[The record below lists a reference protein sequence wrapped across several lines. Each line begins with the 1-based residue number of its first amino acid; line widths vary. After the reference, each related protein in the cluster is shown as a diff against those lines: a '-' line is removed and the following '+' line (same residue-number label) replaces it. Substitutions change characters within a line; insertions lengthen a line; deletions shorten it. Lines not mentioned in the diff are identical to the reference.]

1 MSTKA
6 FFLNSTA
13 TQYGQEHINA
23 LATLA
28 LSEGVLNTLATD
40 WDDWV
45 ANGDLDVRQRT
56 LGANMSVDVLTGWA
70 LIETTRLSQTFKVF
84 VQNLTLTN
92 LVIAANSS
100 GANRV
105 DAIIVRVSKTADPNL
120 GGTNVATVE
129 VVLGSGVSAL
139 SDGDIATAI
148 SSDDFI
154 RLANITVANGAV
166 SIVNAN
172 IADTRSAV
180 SNSSSIKTVTPKLS
194 FSNLASDP
202 TTYAEGDIWYNTTEN
217 KLKYYDGVG
226 IRTIV
231 EVTSVPSN
239 PVGTILPYAPF
250 ITTLPTGYLACDGA
264 AVSRATYASLFDALC
279 TSLGTV
285 TMTIATPCVVTRVAH
300 GLQTGDSIYLTTTGA
315 LPTGLA
321 QNTRY
326 WVVKVNADTFNLST
340 SLVNALAGTKINTT
354 GSQSGVH
361 TLRLAS
367 HGIGDGSTTFNVPSL
382 NGRVMVARSTDAE
395 FSGVGQ
401 TGGAKTH
408 TLVAAEMP
416 SHTHTAPIG
425 SPSGGGG
432 SQIYSGANQS
442 ANSAATGS
450 AGSDGAHNNLQPYV
464 TLNFIVKF

>member
-6 FFLNSTA
+6 FFLNSAT

-28 LSEGVLNTLATD
+28 LSEGVLNTIATD
-40 WDDWV
+40 WDDWA
-45 ANGDLDVRQRT
+45 ANGDMNVRQNH

-70 LIETTRLSQTFKVF
+70 LIETTRLSQTFKIF

-100 GANRV
+100 GANRI
-105 DAIIVRVSKTADPNL
+105 DAIIARVSKTADPNL
-120 GGTNVATVE
+120 GGTNVATIE

-139 SDGDIATAI
+139 SDGDITTAI
-148 SSDDFI
+148 SGDDFI
-154 RLANITVANGAV
+154 RLANITVANGAS
-166 SIVNAN
+166 SIVNGN
-172 IADTRSAV
+172 IADTRSAI
-180 SNSSSIKTVTPKLS
+180 SNRSTIKTVSPKLS

-202 TTYAEGDIWYNTTEN
+202 TVYAEGDIWYNTTDN
-217 KLKYYDGVG
+217 VLKYYDGVA

-231 EVTSVPSN
+231 EVTAVPTN

-250 ITTLPTGYLACDGA
+250 ITTLPTGYLACNGA
-264 AVSRATYASLFDALC
+264 AVSRATYASLFNALC
-279 TSLGTV
+279 ASLGTV
-285 TMTIATPCVVTRVAH
+285 TMTIATPCVVTLSAH

-326 WVVKVNADTFNLST
+326 WVIKVDANTFNLAT
-340 SLVNALAGTKINTT
+340 SLANALAGTKINTT

-367 HGIGDGSTTFNVPSL
+367 HGIGDGSTTFNLPNL
-382 NGRVMVARSTDAE
+382 NGYAMVGRSTDAE
-395 FSGVGQ
+395 FGGVGQ
-401 TGGAKTH
+401 NGGAKTH
-408 TLVAAEMP
+408 TLITAEMP
-416 SHTHTAPIG
+416 SHTHGAPVDT
-425 SPSGGGG
+425 SGTGG
-432 SQIYSGANQS
+432 SVRALANTNGAGSQKN
-442 ANSAATGS
+442 TDS
-450 AGSDGAHNNLQPYV
+450 AGSGAAHNNLQPYM